1 MLLTSQWIV
10 KMNFWASAHAGMRGN
25 MKRKIAWIL
34 LAAMTLSIAA
44 CGNKTGDSVAD
55 DGNITA
61 EATEGELDT
70 SANLE
75 GSCADILD
83 EIYKT
88 AKTDDDYFS
97 YTDDFENVE
106 ITEAE
111 EEYILGTTEI
121 DYTDSVYSAPMM
133 SSIAYQCVL
142 LRVSEDQD
150 IEAAKKLLEENA
162 DPAKWITRTGAFLR
176 KTSLDELP
184 QLFNIFAGQ
193 MSVIGPRPA
202 LWNQDDL
209 IAERDR
215 YGANDVKPGLT
226 GWAQINGR
234 DELPIDVKAKLDG
247 EYVKKLSFGFDCKCF
262 FGTVKSVLRH
272 EGVVE
277 GGTGELHKVES
288 KK

>member
-1 MLLTSQWIV
+1 MMVTSQWIV

-44 CGNKTGDSVAD
+44 CGNKTGDPVAD

-162 DPAKWITRTGAFLR
+162 DPAKWICG
-176 KTSLDELP
+176 E
-184 QLFNIFAGQ
+184 
-193 MSVIGPRPA
+193 
-202 LWNQDDL
+202 
-209 IAERDR
+209 AERCCGKRWRRDFIHHGR
-215 YGANDVKPGLT
+215 QRCCRCSKRSVFSVKK
-226 GWAQINGR
+226 INTEGG
-234 DELPIDVKAKLDG
+234 AKLAFFKY
-247 EYVKKLSFGFDCKCF
+247 YVFILFFTGGISDLLS
-262 FGTVKSVLRH
+262 
-272 EGVVE
+272 
-277 GGTGELHKVES
+277 GTGKSEKSDTVSGKLRFLFVGGAKIQCAAPFFCYS
-288 KK
+288 RLYGFSGRQCK

>member
-1 MLLTSQWIV
+1 MMVTSQWIV
-10 KMNFWASAHAGMRGN
+10 KMNFWASMNAGMRGN

-44 CGNKTGDSVAD
+44 CGNKTGDPVAD

-75 GSCADILD
+75 GSCADIL
-83 EIYKT
+83 
-88 AKTDDDYFS
+88 DDYFS

-162 DPAKWITRTGAFLR
+162 DPAKWICVEAESVVVENVGDVILFIMADKDVADAAKEAFL
-176 KTSLDELP
+176 
-184 QLFNIFAGQ
+184 
-193 MSVIGPRPA
+193 A
-202 LWNQDDL
+202 L
-209 IAERDR
+209 
-215 YGANDVKPGLT
+215 
-226 GWAQINGR
+226 
-234 DELPIDVKAKLDG
+234 
-247 EYVKKLSFGFDCKCF
+247 KK
-262 FGTVKSVLRH
+262 
-272 EGVVE
+272 
-277 GGTGELHKVES
+277 
-288 KK
+288 

>member
-1 MLLTSQWIV
+1 M
-10 KMNFWASAHAGMRGN
+10 KMNFWASAYAGMRGN

-44 CGNKTGDSVAD
+44 CGNKTGDPVAD

-88 AKTDDDYFS
+88 AKTDDD
-97 YTDDFENVE
+97 ENVE

-162 DPAKWITRTGAFLR
+162 DPAKWICVEAESVVVENVGDVILFIMADKDVADAAKEAFL
-176 KTSLDELP
+176 
-184 QLFNIFAGQ
+184 
-193 MSVIGPRPA
+193 A
-202 LWNQDDL
+202 L
-209 IAERDR
+209 
-215 YGANDVKPGLT
+215 
-226 GWAQINGR
+226 
-234 DELPIDVKAKLDG
+234 
-247 EYVKKLSFGFDCKCF
+247 KK
-262 FGTVKSVLRH
+262 
-272 EGVVE
+272 
-277 GGTGELHKVES
+277 
-288 KK
+288 

>member
-10 KMNFWASAHAGMRGN
+10 KMNFWASMNAGMRGN

-34 LAAMTLSIAA
+34 LASMTLSIAA

-61 EATEGELDT
+61 EATEGALDT

-162 DPAKWITRTGAFLR
+162 DPAKWICVEAESVVVENVGDVILFIMADKDVADAAKEAFL
-176 KTSLDELP
+176 
-184 QLFNIFAGQ
+184 
-193 MSVIGPRPA
+193 A
-202 LWNQDDL
+202 L
-209 IAERDR
+209 
-215 YGANDVKPGLT
+215 
-226 GWAQINGR
+226 
-234 DELPIDVKAKLDG
+234 
-247 EYVKKLSFGFDCKCF
+247 KK
-262 FGTVKSVLRH
+262 
-272 EGVVE
+272 
-277 GGTGELHKVES
+277 
-288 KK
+288 

>member
-1 MLLTSQWIV
+1 MVTSQWIV
-10 KMNFWASAHAGMRGN
+10 KMNFWASMNAGMRGN

-61 EATEGELDT
+61 EATE
-70 SANLE
+70 
-75 GSCADILD
+75 CADILD

-162 DPAKWITRTGAFLR
+162 DPAKWICVEAESVVVENVGDVILFIMADKDVADAAKEAFL
-176 KTSLDELP
+176 
-184 QLFNIFAGQ
+184 
-193 MSVIGPRPA
+193 A
-202 LWNQDDL
+202 L
-209 IAERDR
+209 
-215 YGANDVKPGLT
+215 
-226 GWAQINGR
+226 
-234 DELPIDVKAKLDG
+234 
-247 EYVKKLSFGFDCKCF
+247 KK
-262 FGTVKSVLRH
+262 
-272 EGVVE
+272 
-277 GGTGELHKVES
+277 
-288 KK
+288 

>member
-1 MLLTSQWIV
+1 MMVTSQWIV
-10 KMNFWASAHAGMRGN
+10 KMNFWASMNAGMRGN

-44 CGNKTGDSVAD
+44 CGNKT
-55 DGNITA
+55 A
-61 EATEGELDT
+61 EATEGALDT

-162 DPAKWITRTGAFLR
+162 DPAKWICVEAESVVVENVGDVILFIMADKDVADAAKEAFL
-176 KTSLDELP
+176 
-184 QLFNIFAGQ
+184 
-193 MSVIGPRPA
+193 A
-202 LWNQDDL
+202 L
-209 IAERDR
+209 
-215 YGANDVKPGLT
+215 
-226 GWAQINGR
+226 
-234 DELPIDVKAKLDG
+234 
-247 EYVKKLSFGFDCKCF
+247 KK
-262 FGTVKSVLRH
+262 
-272 EGVVE
+272 
-277 GGTGELHKVES
+277 
-288 KK
+288 

>member
-1 MLLTSQWIV
+1 MMVTSQWIV
-10 KMNFWASAHAGMRGN
+10 KMNFWASMNAGMRGN

-61 EATEGELDT
+61 E
-70 SANLE
+70 ANLE

-162 DPAKWITRTGAFLR
+162 DPAKWICVEAESVVVENVGDVILFIMADKDVADAAKEAFL
-176 KTSLDELP
+176 
-184 QLFNIFAGQ
+184 
-193 MSVIGPRPA
+193 A
-202 LWNQDDL
+202 L
-209 IAERDR
+209 
-215 YGANDVKPGLT
+215 
-226 GWAQINGR
+226 
-234 DELPIDVKAKLDG
+234 
-247 EYVKKLSFGFDCKCF
+247 KK
-262 FGTVKSVLRH
+262 
-272 EGVVE
+272 
-277 GGTGELHKVES
+277 
-288 KK
+288 

>member
-1 MLLTSQWIV
+1 MVTSQWIV
-10 KMNFWASAHAGMRGN
+10 KMNFWASMNAGMRGN

-44 CGNKTGDSVAD
+44 CGN
-55 DGNITA
+55 
-61 EATEGELDT
+61 
-70 SANLE
+70 
-75 GSCADILD
+75 
-83 EIYKT
+83 KT

-162 DPAKWITRTGAFLR
+162 DPAKWICVEAESVVVENVGDVILFIMADKDVADAAKEAFL
-176 KTSLDELP
+176 
-184 QLFNIFAGQ
+184 
-193 MSVIGPRPA
+193 A
-202 LWNQDDL
+202 L
-209 IAERDR
+209 
-215 YGANDVKPGLT
+215 
-226 GWAQINGR
+226 
-234 DELPIDVKAKLDG
+234 
-247 EYVKKLSFGFDCKCF
+247 KK
-262 FGTVKSVLRH
+262 
-272 EGVVE
+272 
-277 GGTGELHKVES
+277 
-288 KK
+288 

>member
-10 KMNFWASAHAGMRGN
+10 KMNFWASMNAGMRGN

-61 EATEGELDT
+61 EATEGALDT

-162 DPAKWITRTGAFLR
+162 DPAKWICVEAESVVVENVG
-176 KTSLDELP
+176 DVI
-184 QLFNIFAGQ
+184 LFIMADKDVADPDFVCVCGNCDL
-193 MSVIGPRPA
+193 PA
-202 LWNQDDL
+202 LL
-209 IAERDR
+209 CVLYRIADQVRPHFLKCIPAHKQHAVFRD
-215 YGANDVKPGLT
+215 
-226 GWAQINGR
+226 
-234 DELPIDVKAKLDG
+234 
-247 EYVKKLSFGFDCKCF
+247 
-262 FGTVKSVLRH
+262 TVCHL
-272 EGVVE
+272 
-277 GGTGELHKVES
+277 
-288 KK
+288 